1 MPIKVIVEGD
11 RTKDVCVLSY
21 SSYSTYKQC
30 PHRYYLEKVEKVP
43 LVQEDIT
50 YTVPGRIVHDAAEH
64 YFKTGSMEQFD
75 VKSLEDRLSD
85 MGHWSTVNYDK
96 AYGSYDKALSLL
108 TKSAQNL
115 QTFLLT
121 REKDKRF
128 MSEQWFGVWNA
139 PLYLS
144 DNLAIQGAA
153 DLIEVNPNGTALL
166 YDFKTSWNTNNLSRD
181 QLLLYVIAAKKKW
194 DINVTMT
201 SFFLLPTNKQNFF
214 TFTEEDKTELLAR
227 FQRAA
232 DDILTNREKLPATK
246 NDKCK
251 FCPFYDTCDANR
263 IEHSVA
269 SLSEGPV
276 SFSFGAEL

>member
-1 MPIKVIVEGD
+1 MPIKVVTEGTQ
-11 RTKDVCVLSY
+11 TKEVCVLSY
-21 SSYSTYKQC
+21 SAYSVYKQC

-43 LVQEDIT
+43 LKQEDIT

-96 AYGSYDKALSLL
+96 AYGSYDKALNLL

-115 QTFLLT
+115 QAFLLT
-121 REKDKRF
+121 REKDKKF

-144 DNLAIQGAA
+144 DNLAVQGAP
-153 DLIEVNPNGTALL
+153 DLIEINPNGTALL
-166 YDFKTSWNTNNLSRD
+166 YDYKTSWNTSNLSRD
-181 QLLLYVIAAKKKW
+181 QLLLYTIAAKLKW
-194 DINVTMT
+194 DVNVTMS

-214 TFTEEDKTELLAR
+214 TFTDADKTELLNRLQNTANE
-227 FQRAA
+227 
-232 DDILTNREKLPATK
+232 ILTKKENLPATK

-251 FCPFYDTCDANR
+251 FCPFYDTCEANQV
-263 IEHSVA
+263 EHNVEQ
-269 SLSEGPV
+269 LQEGPV